1 MQELEILE
9 ILLNDSTS
17 YNLVFVV
24 VVEIQLKKGM
34 EEEFK
39 KWVGESNKDLSK
51 FDGFINR
58 RLLQSHA
65 GKHLILVEFES
76 LEKFEKMHQTQEHHQ
91 IQSKGHSM
99 MEIPPKP
106 MFYNVVSN

>member
-1 MQELEILE
+1 MIQSRKHIM
-9 ILLNDSTS
+9 
-17 YNLVFVV
+17 FVV

-34 EEEFK
+34 EEEFR

-58 RLLQSHA
+58 RLLQSRA

>member
-1 MQELEILE
+1 MKIVE
-9 ILLNDSTS
+9 ILLNASTS
-17 YNLVFVV
+17 NDNMFVA
-24 VVEIQLKKGM
+24 VVEIELKKGM

-58 RLLQSHA
+58 RLLQSRA

-76 LEKFEKMHQTQEHHQ
+76 LEKFEKMHQTEEHHKL
-91 IQSKGHSM
+91 QSKGHSM
-99 MEIPPKP
+99 METPPKP

>member
-1 MQELEILE
+1 ML
-9 ILLNDSTS
+9 
-17 YNLVFVV
+17 VV
-24 VVEIQLKKGM
+24 VVEIQLKKDM

-39 KWVGESNKDLSK
+39 KWVSESNKDLSK

-58 RLLQSHA
+58 RLLQSRA

-76 LEKFEKMHQTQEHHQ
+76 LEKFEKMHQTLEHHQ

-99 MEIPPKP
+99 METTPRPL
-106 MFYNVVSN
+106 FYNVVSN

>member
-1 MQELEILE
+1 MKILV
-9 ILLNDSTS
+9 ILLNAS
-17 YNLVFVV
+17 NCNENVFVA
-24 VVEIQLKKGM
+24 VVEIELKKGI

-39 KWVGESNKDLSK
+39 KWISDSNKDLSK

-58 RLLQSHA
+58 RLLQSRA

-76 LEKFEKMHQTQEHHQ
+76 MEKFEKMHQSPEHHK

>member
-1 MQELEILE
+1 MGILE
-9 ILLNDSTS
+9 ILLKRFNQTD
-17 YNLVFVV
+17 NMFVA
-24 VVEIQLKKGM
+24 VVEIELKKGV

-58 RLLQSHA
+58 RLLQSRT

-99 MEIPPKP
+99 MATPPKP

>member
-1 MQELEILE
+1 MKILE
-9 ILLNDSTS
+9 ILLNESVCTDDM
-17 YNLVFVV
+17 FVA
-24 VVEIQLKKGM
+24 VVEIELKKGM

-39 KWVGESNKDLSK
+39 KWVGDSNKDLSK

-58 RLLQSHA
+58 RLLQSRA

-99 MEIPPKP
+99 METPPTP
-106 MFYNVVSN
+106 MFYNVISN